1 MKAATGELNL
11 TVITLIAIA
20 AVIGFFWILW
30 PSIRD
35 TIGNQWNDINSY
47 DSNDQANGGGSTGR
61 GLINNNASGKSSNNA
76 SGKPSK
82 KTSGK

>member
-20 AVIGFFWILW
+20 AVIGFFWIMW

-35 TIGNQWNDINSY
+35 TIGQQWNDVNNYNS
-47 DSNDQANGGGSTGR
+47 NNQANGGNSSGR
-61 GLINNNASGKSSNNA
+61 GLGN
-76 SGKPSK
+76 
-82 KTSGK
+82 

>member
-30 PSIRD
+30 PGIKDSLN
-35 TIGNQWNDINSY
+35 NQWDNIS
-47 DSNDQANGGGSTGR
+47 SSHE
-61 GLINNNASGKSSNNA
+61 LIILDRK
-76 SGKPSK
+76 
-82 KTSGK
+82 